1 MTTVTERSFQASV
14 IELCKLFGIAYYHT
28 FDSRRS
34 AKGFPDLAIC
44 GKRGFIARELKTE
57 RGTVTPAQGRWG
69 DTLRQAGVSW
79 DVWRPEDLR
88 SGRIEAELR
97 AIR

>member
-1 MTTVTERSFQASV
+1 MTERSFQASV
-14 IELCKLFGIAYYHT
+14 IEICKLFGIAWYHT

-34 AKGFPDLAIC
+34 AKGWPDLAMV
-44 GKRGFIARELKTE
+44 GKRGFITRELKSE
-57 RGTVTPAQGRWG
+57 RGTVTPDQERWG
-69 DTLRQAGVSW
+69 EMLRQVGISW

-88 SGRIEAELR
+88 SGRVENELR